1 MQLCLKMTKRLQF
14 SPLGTFIEEILTAIV
29 KHYRWLFV
37 KIYIFYPIK
46 KALIIFVL

>member
-29 KHYRWLFV
+29 KHYILD
-37 KIYIFYPIK
+37 ICYIFYPIK